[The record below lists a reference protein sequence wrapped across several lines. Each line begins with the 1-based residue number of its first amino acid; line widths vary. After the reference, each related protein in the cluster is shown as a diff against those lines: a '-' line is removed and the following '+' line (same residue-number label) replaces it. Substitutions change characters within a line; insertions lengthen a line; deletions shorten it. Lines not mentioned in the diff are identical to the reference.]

1 MFGYRMFFMGV
12 IFMLVTV
19 VLRKIPDKFKWD
31 MDSKTI
37 QVTLLIIDLCIVFAC
52 VSLLILGGILL
63 WDILR

>member
-12 IFMLVTV
+12 VFMLVTV

>member
-63 WDILR
+63 WDILK